1 MTGRLSFLYYFFSE
15 VPCSFDHVN
24 SKSQIM
30 ETTTITE
37 FVQFEKLETT
47 TDEQLIDAVNRLN
60 KFQGK
65 QDGYLDAEIAR
76 NMKDDSWSIIF
87 HYEDM
92 EKVQAIGATLRSSQ
106 EFMDF
111 SSLIVTDSL
120 RISFCRQLKTW

>member
-1 MTGRLSFLYYFFSE
+1 
-15 VPCSFDHVN
+15 
-24 SKSQIM
+24 M